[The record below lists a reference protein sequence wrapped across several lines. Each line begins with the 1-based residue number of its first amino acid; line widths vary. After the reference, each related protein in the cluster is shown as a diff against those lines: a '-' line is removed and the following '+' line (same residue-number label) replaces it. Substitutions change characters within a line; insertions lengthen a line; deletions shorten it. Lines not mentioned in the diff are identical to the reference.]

1 MARRKIYKVKVIK
14 TGFDDITYMMTDL
27 EEAKALVRTMSQQGA
42 TARITEEVQD
52 V

>member
-14 TGFDDITYMMTDL
+14 TGFDDITYTMTEL
-27 EEAKALVRTMSQQGA
+27 EEAKHLVRVVAQQGG